1 MEGIY
6 PIELSGRE
14 IGQAEVTRQG
24 LYYHF
29 TCRCRLTGE
38 VICRLAAV
46 CGDQMENLGVPVPE
60 NGYFVL
66 QKNVPVSKLQ
76 NTDYKTALQELVQQK
91 KNQTLCY
98 RLVGESGPDHDKVFT
113 AQVLLNDQVVGE
125 GTGSSKKRAEQDAAR
140 TALEKLKK

>member
-66 QKNVPVSKLQ
+66 QKNVPVSKLKDGDLRIRVVPRHSQ
-76 NTDYKTALQELVQQK
+76 LEGKFIPICPEEPFAYLSRLKDAYLQRCGGQLGIMIRE
-91 KNQTLCY
+91 
-98 RLVGESGPDHDKVFT
+98 
-113 AQVLLNDQVVGE
+113 
-125 GTGSSKKRAEQDAAR
+125 
-140 TALEKLKK
+140 

>member
-66 QKNVPVSKLQ
+66 QKNVPVSKLKDGNLRVRVVPRHPQ
-76 NTDYKTALQELVQQK
+76 LDGNFIPIRPEEPFAYLSRLKDAYLQRRGGQLGIVIRE
-91 KNQTLCY
+91 
-98 RLVGESGPDHDKVFT
+98 
-113 AQVLLNDQVVGE
+113 
-125 GTGSSKKRAEQDAAR
+125 
-140 TALEKLKK
+140 

>member
-66 QKNVPVSKLQ
+66 QKNVPVSKLKDGNLRVRVVPRHPQ
-76 NTDYKTALQELVQQK
+76 LDGKFIPIRPEEPFAYLSRLKDAYLQRRGGQLGIVIRE
-91 KNQTLCY
+91 
-98 RLVGESGPDHDKVFT
+98 
-113 AQVLLNDQVVGE
+113 
-125 GTGSSKKRAEQDAAR
+125 
-140 TALEKLKK
+140 

>member
-60 NGYFVL
+60 TGYFVL
-66 QKNVPVSKLQ
+66 QKNVPVSKLKDGNLRIRVVPRHPQ
-76 NTDYKTALQELVQQK
+76 LDGKFIPIRPEEPFAYLSRLKDAYLQRRGGQLGIVIRE
-91 KNQTLCY
+91 
-98 RLVGESGPDHDKVFT
+98 
-113 AQVLLNDQVVGE
+113 
-125 GTGSSKKRAEQDAAR
+125 
-140 TALEKLKK
+140 